1 MVSPLVAVQLID
13 YSAHENNSAESYWG
27 SQTNPY
33 QSTPRD
39 ETGYFQ
45 DQWRS
50 TDPNSGFG
58 YWSNGQWILTEPSG
72 EGYWRN
78 GQWVRTSPGPSR
90 GGYWEFGTWVD
101 TPEHNHSKEQIDSVN
116 EQDAEESRRLEQ
128 QKQEN

>member
-1 MVSPLVAVQLID
+1 
-13 YSAHENNSAESYWG
+13 
-27 SQTNPY
+27 
-33 QSTPRD
+33 
-39 ETGYFQ
+39 
-45 DQWRS
+45 
-50 TDPNSGFG
+50 
-58 YWSNGQWILTEPSG
+58 WILTEPSG